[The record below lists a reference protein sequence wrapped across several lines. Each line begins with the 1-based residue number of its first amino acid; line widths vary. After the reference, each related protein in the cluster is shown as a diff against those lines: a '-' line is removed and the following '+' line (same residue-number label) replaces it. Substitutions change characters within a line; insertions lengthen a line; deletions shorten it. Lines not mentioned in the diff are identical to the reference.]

1 MVFLSIG
8 ILHAQEN
15 KTQSSDSLQKK
26 QEETLK
32 EIIVLGYKKE
42 FVKVE
47 ADKTTVNISE
57 NPMVSTGN
65 AFEAIRRLPGVFVAP
80 DGSILLNGKAVQI
93 QMDGI
98 PSNISGEDLQ
108 KLLTGLPAAAL
119 EKAELIYNPG
129 ANYDANASGSI
140 INLVTSTKKAKGISG
155 NFNINYN
162 FNKYQK
168 PSPQVM
174 FNGKQN
180 NLSWNLMTGYNYIDS
195 ERKSVNTSTF
205 TGYPQNS
212 NTTDNLTLNT
222 NRNFYFRTGLNYK
235 INKKSSVLFNYN
247 TNIANDD
254 ADFNVKT
261 KIIELDKD
269 EKIISKDINNIGLTN
284 DKNSNHEFVL
294 QYKRKL
300 DTIGSTMDA
309 QIYTSLFHKNP
320 ITNTYVENNRN
331 NGNLDF
337 GLNTHYAKVDFEVP
351 LKKWDTKLTTG
362 TKFNI
367 IDLTNNGTYNF
378 SNSSSAINFNY
389 YEQIFALYGKLQ
401 KKIKKFSLTAG
412 LRFEDFF
419 SNRNTINDNELA
431 TKTTFTN
438 KNFEDK
444 LFPEASILYE
454 LNNNINFTANY
465 NRKVQQPSYW
475 QLDPNNGQ
483 YFDQFNA
490 SRGNPDLKAVFI
502 NNYEFRVSAF
512 QMINFGV
519 NYTIEKNPSQFLNEA
534 ISGNSNNPIVNS
546 TNTQF
551 KNDRESFGAYASF
564 PIPLDLILKGKDEF
578 KKRMSDFDKMN
589 SIYISAFYGKTNI
602 PEFELPFKN
611 TGFYNINAN
620 STIQLPWSV
629 KMNLGYFFLPKG
641 VYQVYKLDK
650 PIQQFDISFQR
661 DFLDKNLKIGFHIFD
676 VFNQNEVNAVIA
688 SNTIKTNFC
697 EKMDSRVFRI
707 SLSWNFGKIKM
718 QDETQI
724 NAEKV
729 NTSGGGFMK

>member
-1 MVFLSIG
+1 
-8 ILHAQEN
+8 
-15 KTQSSDSLQKK
+15 
-26 QEETLK
+26 
-32 EIIVLGYKKE
+32 
-42 FVKVE
+42 
-47 ADKTTVNISE
+47 
-57 NPMVSTGN
+57 
-65 AFEAIRRLPGVFVAP
+65 
-80 DGSILLNGKAVQI
+80 
-93 QMDGI
+93 
-98 PSNISGEDLQ
+98 
-108 KLLTGLPAAAL
+108 
-119 EKAELIYNPG
+119 
-129 ANYDANASGSI
+129 
-140 INLVTSTKKAKGISG
+140 
-155 NFNINYN
+155 
-162 FNKYQK
+162 
-168 PSPQVM
+168 
-174 FNGKQN
+174 
-180 NLSWNLMTGYNYIDS
+180 MTGYNYIDS

-205 TGYPQNS
+205 TDHPQNS
-212 NTTDNLTLNT
+212 NTTDNFTLNT

-254 ADFNVKT
+254 ADFNVTNLIK
-261 KIIELDKD
+261 DKNGS
-269 EKIISKDINNIGLTN
+269 EESVKNIGLTN

-320 ITNTYVENNRN
+320 ITNTYVIDNIND
-331 NGNLDF
+331 GDLDF

-378 SNSSSAINFNY
+378 SNSSSATNFDY

-412 LRFEDFF
+412 LRFEDFL
-419 SNRNTINDNELA
+419 SNRKTINNINNNKSSID
-431 TKTTFTN
+431 TN
-438 KNFEDK
+438 FRNDGLGNK

-483 YFDQFNA
+483 YFDQFNS
-490 SRGNPDLKAVFI
+490 SRGNYDLKAVFI

-519 NYTIEKNPSQFLNEA
+519 NYTNEKDPSQFLNEV
-534 ISGNSNNPIVNS
+534 ISDASDNPIVNS
-546 TNTQF
+546 TSTQF
-551 KNDRESFGAYASF
+551 KKRESFGAYASF

-589 SIYISAFYGKTNI
+589 LIYISAFYGKTNI
-602 PEFELPFKN
+602 PKFELPFKN

-620 STIQLPWSV
+620 STIQLPWNV

-661 DFLDKNLKIGFHIFD
+661 DFLNKDLKIGFHVFD
-676 VFNQNEVNAVIA
+676 LFNQNEVNAVVA
-688 SNTIKTNFC
+688 SNSIRTNFY
-697 EKMDSRVFRI
+697 EKMDTRVFRI

-724 NAEKV
+724 NAEKI
-729 NTSGGGFMK
+729 NTTGGGFMK